1 MAVTWTRAWWRWTGG
16 PTTRPVERVVRVD
29 GRSRADEPGGERQ
42 AFGRWVKRPRVDG
55 GKRRGDGCDR
65 RSLSPTWVLAVG
77 CPQPAGRGGRGVG
90 VGRDAS
96 RLAGL
101 QRRLQGIAGGLAVY
115 DEAPDNVSSST
126 YSSTPSLPGCRVAP
140 GRRADAGLPLARVTS
155 NRIDLRALAAM
166 DGVGRFREVLPMLMD
181 PVAFAEAFVS
191 GDAAGGCRVPSR
203 GMERH
208 RATLRSCGV
217 ASDARSR
224 PAFAMKAFTT
234 PKKDGRT
241 ARLVLDAR
249 PLNDAMR
256 RPPSMDLPRLR
267 DFIAEV
273 ERHRFAMQCDGVSY
287 FYQFPVDA
295 SISRYFGIG
304 MKGCDMLLN
313 VLCMGWSWAPC
324 IAQRASNVLVR
335 DLGLAWVDNFLVLGG
350 TLDEAERN
358 VAVFRKRAQAA
369 RVEVRAEGDD
379 ALWQVRSRFVCVG
392 VEFDLAAE
400 TQRHRLDPSWAERWV
415 DGSGMTAVLSGRAT
429 ARQFAEVF
437 GGAVWAT
444 DILAVPR
451 CHFAALLSFAGRLGG
466 RMVGAAAPVWDEVVD
481 VPPSARRELGA
492 LRKIVRENPWVVGG
506 VPEDTGS
513 VLWTDASSRAWAA
526 LLEAEGRFVDGR
538 QGVFAGPDADAHIN
552 LKEMLAFAEGVV
564 RLCWAPGAQRCRID
578 NAAVVGAVAKGS
590 SSSYAANRVLSRSL
604 RVAGRRGIVLRPD
617 WVPSGG
623 QLADPYT
630 RGTSLPRFPAQLPL
644 PRSRATPFDLF

>member
-16 PTTRPVERVVRVD
+16 PATRPVERVVRVD
-29 GRSRADEPGGERQ
+29 GRSRADEPGDERQ
-42 AFGRWVKRPRVDG
+42 AFGRWVRKRPRVDG
-55 GKRRGDGCDR
+55 GKRRGDGCGR

-77 CPQPAGRGGRGVG
+77 GPQPAGRGGRVGG

-155 NRIDLRALAAM
+155 NRIDVEALAAM
-166 DGVGRFREVLPMLMD
+166 DGVGRFREVLPMLVD
-181 PVAFAEAFVS
+181 PVAFAGKLVD
-191 GDAAGGCRVPSR
+191 GAAGGRREPSR

-208 RATLRSCGV
+208 RDAMRSCGV
-217 ASDARSR
+217 ASDARVR
-224 PAFAMKAFTT
+224 PVFAMKAFTT

-241 ARLVLDAR
+241 SRLVLDAR
-249 PLNDAMR
+249 PLNDAMYGPICR
-256 RPPSMDLPRLR
+256 TSATSSTRSSGIVLPCS
-267 DFIAEV
+267 V
-273 ERHRFAMQCDGVSY
+273 
-287 FYQFPVDA
+287 
-295 SISRYFGIG
+295 
-304 MKGCDMLLN
+304 
-313 VLCMGWSWAPC
+313 
-324 IAQRASNVLVR
+324 
-335 DLGLAWVDNFLVLGG
+335 
-350 TLDEAERN
+350 T
-358 VAVFRKRAQAA
+358 
-369 RVEVRAEGDD
+369 
-379 ALWQVRSRFVCVG
+379 
-392 VEFDLAAE
+392 
-400 TQRHRLDPSWAERWV
+400 RHRLDPSWAERWV
-415 DGSGMTAVLSGRAT
+415 DGGGMTAVLSGRAT

-444 DILAVPR
+444 DILAIPR
-451 CHFAALLSFAGRLGG
+451 CHFAALLPFAGRLGG
-466 RMVGAAAPVWDEVVD
+466 RMGDAAAHSWDEVID
-481 VPPSARRELGA
+481 VPPSTRRELGA

-604 RVAGRRGIVLRPD
+604 RVAERRRIVLCPG
-617 WVPSGG
+617 WVPSGE
-623 QLADPYT
+623 QQADPYT
-630 RGTSLPRFPAQLPL
+630 REASLPRFPAPL
-644 PRSRATPFDLF
+644 SASR